1 MRARALIFWAIVALL
16 LVPAVALTFA
26 RVVEPDT
33 GFWIQLG
40 AFTPFGL
47 LLYAAAAVLLAVRL
61 LVRRQ
66 VRSWVTVVA
75 VVALLGL
82 VAHAW
87 WFAPQLTGAN
97 PPPAAGAEPL
107 VVMSAN
113 IASGE
118 ADGIELVRL
127 ASDEDVDLLAVQEI
141 AAADLADMVR
151 AGLDELLPYRVG
163 APGTNGDGTMV
174 FSRAELTGAELIATV
189 HDGWVVEMGD
199 LTVMA
204 VHPWAPT
211 EPEMW
216 AADLEVVEQAVADH
230 DPDLVVGDFNATLD
244 HAPMRDLADAG
255 YRDAGE
261 LANQGWQPTWP
272 ASRTVD
278 VLGVA
283 LPALVQIDH
292 VLVGPGLAALGMRTV
307 ALPDSDHRAVVAEV
321 ARK

>member
-1 MRARALIFWAIVALL
+1 MRARALVFWGIVVLL
-16 LVPAVALTFA
+16 LVPAAALTFA
-26 RVVEPDT
+26 RLVEPDS
-33 GFWIQLG
+33 GFWIQLE

-47 LLYAAAAVLLAVRL
+47 LLYAAAAVLLASRL
-61 LVRRQ
+61 LVRRR
-66 VRSWVTVVA
+66 VRSWVTVVG
-75 VVALLGL
+75 VVAVLGL
-82 VAHAW
+82 VVHAW
-87 WFAPQLTGAN
+87 WFAPQVTGAN
-97 PPPAAGAEPL
+97 PPPAAGAERV

-113 IASGE
+113 IASGA
-118 ADGIELVRL
+118 ADGIDLVRR
-127 ASDEDVDLLAVQEI
+127 ASDEDVDLLVVQEI
-141 AAADLADMVR
+141 AAADLADMDR

-163 APGTNGDGTMV
+163 APGTNGDGTML
-174 FSRAELTGAELIATV
+174 FARTELTDAEPIETL

-199 LTVMA
+199 LTVLA

-211 EPEMW
+211 EPDSW
-216 AADLEVVEQAVADH
+216 AADLEVVEQAVGEH
-230 DPDLVVGDFNATLD
+230 DPDLVAGDFNATVD

-292 VLVGPGLAALGMRTV
+292 VLVGPELAALGMHTV
-307 ALPDSDHRAVVAEV
+307 ELPDSDHRAVVAEV